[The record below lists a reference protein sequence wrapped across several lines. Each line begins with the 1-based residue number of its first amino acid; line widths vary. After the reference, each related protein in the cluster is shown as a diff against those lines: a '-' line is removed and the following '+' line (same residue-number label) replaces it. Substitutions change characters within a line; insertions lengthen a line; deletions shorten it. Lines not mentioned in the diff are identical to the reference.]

1 MFVAPFLRWCLP
13 ALPHA
18 TAATLLVRVVF
29 KSIAHRLPD
38 RTRLSCRNVR
48 MGQAVGKAALR
59 TAWYNVCGSFPLQ
72 KGGNHEG
79 TAHRASTAHPAITFI
94 GRLALAGAHPRSARG
109 SVLSCTRVQPVP
121 RSDRGSRPRRD
132 GRIHP
137 EQRVVHAHR
146 RAAGPVPAGRR
157 GCGGSSVLRPS
168 RLRCHRHGARPR
180 ERTSKRAPSWKAAA
194 PSPSSWRRTSTSP
207 KSRPSSAR

>member
-1 MFVAPFLRWCLP
+1 MFVAPSFDGVTGL
-13 ALPHA
+13 
-18 TAATLLVRVVF
+18 AARDGRTLLVRVVF

-59 TAWYNVCGSFPLQ
+59 TAWYNVVGSFPLQ
-72 KGGNHEG
+72 KGGNHERNG
-79 TAHRASTAHPAITFI
+79 ASCIDGASSHHVHRAPRP
-94 GRLALAGAHPRSARG
+94 GGAHPRRARG

-157 GCGGSSVLRPS
+157 GRGGSSVLRPS

-180 ERTSKRAPSWKAAA
+180 ERPQSGRHRGRRQHHHPAAGEE
-194 PSPSSWRRTSTSP
+194 PVLHPR
-207 KSRPSSAR
+207 